1 MAKVVQRVFA
11 LTFAVLF
18 LVTTIGVSG
27 YAIWQIRQ
35 DNERANLQ
43 KALTEAQQQQA
54 NQQPKEGQLQGTKLT
69 DFTPVDKA
77 ESLQKTDITAGNGKE
92 VKASDAITAH
102 YTGAV
107 AATGVIF
114 QSSLDSGQ
122 PFTSALSGLIKGW
135 QEGIPGMKEG
145 GKRRLLIPAELAY
158 GANPPQGSG
167 IPANADLVFDIELI
181 KVGQ

>member
-1 MAKVVQRVFA
+1 MAKVVQRAFA
-11 LTFAVLF
+11 LTFAILF
-18 LVTTIGVSG
+18 LVTTVGVSG

-43 KALTEAQQQQA
+43 KALTEAQQQT
-54 NQQPKEGQLQGTKLT
+54 NQQPKEGQLQGTKLA
-69 DFTPVDKA
+69 DFTPVEKI
-77 ESLQKTDITAGNGKE
+77 ESLQKIDITAGTGKE
-92 VKASDAITAH
+92 VKSSDTITAH

-107 AATGVIF
+107 AKDGVIF

-181 KVGQ
+181 KIN